1 MSVPNRISIALCMY
15 SKNNRNAIKYMYKE
29 VGGGGV
35 GYHTENEVWVSRR
48 QQNLKGHYRRL
59 NWLVDFLLAL

>member
-29 VGGGGV
+29 GGGGGGISHRERSV
-35 GYHTENEVWVSRR
+35 GKSSTAEF
-48 QQNLKGHYRRL
+48 KGTL
-59 NWLVDFLLAL
+59 QKIKLIG

>member
-29 VGGGGV
+29 GGGGEISH
-35 GYHTENEVWVSRR
+35 GFQENEVWVSRR

-59 NWLVDFLLAL
+59 N

>member
-1 MSVPNRISIALCMY
+1 MSKTMSVPNRISIALCMY

-29 VGGGGV
+29 GGGG
-35 GYHTENEVWVSRR
+35 GISHGFQENEVWVSRR

-59 NWLVDFLLAL
+59 N

>member
-29 VGGGGV
+29 GGGG
-35 GYHTENEVWVSRR
+35 GISHGFQENEVWVSRR

-59 NWLVDFLLAL
+59 N

>member
-1 MSVPNRISIALCMY
+1 MSVPNRITIALCMY

-29 VGGGGV
+29 GGGG
-35 GYHTENEVWVSRR
+35 GISHGFQENEVWVSRR

-59 NWLVDFLLAL
+59 N

>member
-1 MSVPNRISIALCMY
+1 MSVPNRISIALCIY

-29 VGGGGV
+29 GGGG
-35 GYHTENEVWVSRR
+35 GISHGFQENEVWVSRR

-59 NWLVDFLLAL
+59 N

>member
-1 MSVPNRISIALCMY
+1 MSKTMSVPNRISIALCMY

-29 VGGGGV
+29 GGGG
-35 GYHTENEVWVSRR
+35 GGGISNGFQENEVWVSRR

-59 NWLVDFLLAL
+59 N